1 MRSYIAPNNK
11 LSMYDRK
18 YSNGVVD
25 FTDTKSHKIRY
36 ILKDVFGNTST
47 LTFWVRS
54 HLPAPAVPPQNKT
67 PKGTLLNCGKINS
80 YTKEG
85 MTIDFP
91 ADALYEDL
99 DFICSASPAVS
110 GSYTSVYRL
119 QNDLVPIHSAC
130 TLSIKTEGVPKRLLN
145 KALIVKVGATGH
157 FSGKS
162 SKLNMDVLKTQVKE
176 FGNYAVAIDTTPP
189 VIRPVN
195 VSQNKNVSKQQNLSF
210 KISDNLSGIQSY
222 RGTING
228 KWILM
233 DLDAKSGTLVYAFDE
248 RIRPGKNNFR
258 LVVRDAVG
266 NETAYQ
272 ASLTR

>member
-18 YSNGVVD
+18 TGNGVVD

-99 DFICSASPAVS
+99 DFICSAFPAVS
-110 GSYTSVYRL
+110 GSYSSVYHL

-130 TLSIKTEGVPKRLLN
+130 TLSIQAEGVPKRLLN
-145 KALIVKVGATGH
+145 KALIVKVGPTGH

-162 SKLNMDVLKTQVKE
+162 SKLDMDVLKTQVKE

-222 RGTING
+222 RGTLNG

-248 RIRPGKNNFR
+248 RIKPGKNNFR